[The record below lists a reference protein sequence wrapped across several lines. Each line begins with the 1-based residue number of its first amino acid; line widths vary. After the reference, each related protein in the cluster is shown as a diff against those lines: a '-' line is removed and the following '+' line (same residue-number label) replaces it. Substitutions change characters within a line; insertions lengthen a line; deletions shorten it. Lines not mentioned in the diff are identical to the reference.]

1 MTTSVKKTTR
11 TKHHLTGT
19 EFSKL
24 KPGAL
29 LEVRWKQSDVETSL
43 VILVDHPW
51 PTAKGNQNECFAVI
65 DLKEQ
70 CKEFVTYTQVVR
82 VRGEITYD
90 SLTFQRSPT
99 SKSVTYFHDYK
110 ED

>member
-1 MTTSVKKTTR
+1 MTTTTR
-11 TKHHLTGT
+11 KRKKYHLTGT

-24 KPGAL
+24 RPGAL
-29 LEVRWKQSDVETSL
+29 LDVRWTQSDAETSL
-43 VILVDHPW
+43 VILVDRPW
-51 PTAKGNQNECFAVI
+51 ATAKGNQNKCFAVI

-90 SLTFQRSPT
+90 SLTLNRTPA